1 MQASVHEA
9 LRRAL
14 STPLTVQPDYEA
26 VGRAFPGVPL
36 DTLISIY
43 AQVGSLFRVP
53 GKRGRCAVLSLCWL
67 ACSNCCICSACVG
80 TCLRELVA
88 FAAAG
93 GEGCVS
99 PSFFISRPDFMFFR
113 I

>member
-43 AQVGSLFRVP
+43 AQVGAFVFAR
-53 GKRGRCAVLSLCWL
+53 RGCCAVLSLCSL
-67 ACSNCCICSACVG
+67 ACSNCHICPACVG
-80 TCLRELVA
+80 ALLRELVA
-88 FAAAG
+88 FAAG

-99 PSFFISRPDFMFFR
+99 PSFSISRRNLFFEL
-113 I
+113 